1 MCLHLV
7 QRHIP
12 KFLQVHSH
20 LLHKGGKPDE
30 PKVER
35 EDNDSDIEDYDGV
48 RAHQGLRHRKFN
60 MQFPCS
66 CVCYSDAACKV
77 TCFSR

>member
-1 MCLHLV
+1 MCAV
-7 QRHIP
+7 QRHVP
-12 KFLQVHSH
+12 KFLQAHSH

-48 RAHQGLRHRKFN
+48 RLRCSSEQGCHKI
-60 MQFPCS
+60 
-66 CVCYSDAACKV
+66 A
-77 TCFSR
+77 TT